1 MKQIRT
7 KRIAFQ
13 PATVLFAAMA
23 AAAVFALFV
32 YLVFDGERRRFLLYY
47 FVPIGVPFVCFLFDR
62 AERYASTSIAAWFVD
77 LAVLVPALIRAFI
90 LIPVISG
97 HALFLSYSL
106 LTSRSGVARVTA
118 LLILLEV
125 AYIKVFMWQDAT
137 LVGGVVGGCLAAFI

>member
-1 MKQIRT
+1 MKQIRSN
-7 KRIAFQ
+7 RLAFH
-13 PATVLFAAMA
+13 PATVLFAAL
-23 AAAVFALFV
+23 AAAVVFAL
-32 YLVFDGERRRFLLYY
+32 LVCLAFDGEQRWFFLYY

-62 AERYASTSIAAWFVD
+62 AEGYASTSMAARFVD
-77 LAVLVPALIRAFI
+77 LAVSIPALIRAFI

-125 AYIKVFMWQDAT
+125 TYINP
-137 LVGGVVGGCLAAFI
+137 